1 MFKKNELAVVN
12 IPVNP
17 FWNRNIVKIIGCFI
31 DVDVDYYT
39 GRDYTRVLYTVE
51 VIQNNGFGSSLTRPI
66 ENGDQTRLRAQQLV
80 KIST

>member
-1 MFKKNELAVVN
+1 MFKKNELAVVD
-12 IPVNP
+12 IPTNP
-17 FWNRNIVKIIGCFI
+17 FWNRTIVKIIDCCI
-31 DVDVDYYT
+31 DIDIDHV
-39 GRDYTRVLYTVE
+39 GRDYTKVVYTIE